1 MEREAVNS
9 RDLSII
15 YIDLATRLLWCIL
28 HVSGWKNFRSAI
40 LFCGGKASGDEAKNH
55 GLAEQGSKPGRL
67 GGKLLLAGEL
77 GRHRGRK
84 EPDRYR
90 LPRLLGPKN
99 WPSRTVLVLNLTWA
113 GRFSVSSIRRKVV
126 MGPHCTAIIL
136 AHSKLSSGNTDSGGL
151 STRKR
156 SQGFPQKSD
165 LPRDG
170 TAMRLPHMEMDS
182 SKVVLE

>member
-1 MEREAVNS
+1 MEEFSIRHSILRGKSVWGRSEEPWIS
-9 RDLSII
+9 R
-15 YIDLATRLLWCIL
+15 A
-28 HVSGWKNFRSAI
+28 
-40 LFCGGKASGDEAKNH
+40 
-55 GLAEQGSKPGRL
+55 GSKPGRL

-77 GRHRGRK
+77 GRHRRRK
-84 EPDRYR
+84 ESDRYR

-99 WPSRTVLVLNLTWA
+99 WPSRTVLVLNSTWA
-113 GRFSVSSIRRKVV
+113 GRFSVPSIRRKVI

-136 AHSKLSSGNTDSGGL
+136 AYSKLSSGNTDSGGL

-165 LPRDG
+165 LPRDR